1 MTLFSRLMVI
11 LLLQKMRGWLCGPPA
26 GSFVILNMDR
36 SSLGNPKSFGFG
48 GLFHDIHGE
57 WLSRYSRFC
66 SFPNNLTTELMA
78 INR

>member
-26 GSFVILNMDR
+26 SSFVILNMDGSSLDG

-48 GLFHDIHGE
+48 AVL
-57 WLSRYSRFC
+57 
-66 SFPNNLTTELMA
+66 
-78 INR
+78 